1 MNNPD
6 NTLIQFADNPQTMT
20 SLEIAEVTG
29 KNHFDVL
36 KAIRK
41 MEPAWEKVQGSKF
54 ACLLRTSDLPN
65 GGKKENP
72 YYVLTKTETLY
83 IATKFN
89 DEARARLV
97 IRWEQLEHEHRQPGP
112 AAVPSAAVPR
122 QPPVSVIQQPSRR
135 QILLMALQAEEECQR
150 LIDQNSLLQAN
161 MLYMSLELGR
171 RYQIIQQYAPEA
183 LPLVHTPGYEPWQ
196 NTQQTMPTAPPT
208 APPTQTYT
216 ATQLAREYGMKAIS
230 FNNLLQQLGVQYLSA
245 GQWLL
250 APDYAGRGYT
260 LTKHVTVH
268 DQGRPQR
275 KPFTVWTQQGRQFL
289 HDRLKKH
296 GILPLIERQPAQ
308 QEQTQKGG
316 TK

>member
-1 MNNPD
+1 MDNPD
-6 NTLIQFADNPQTMT
+6 NTPLIQFADTPQTMT
-20 SLEIAEVTG
+20 SIEIAEVTG
-29 KNHFDVL
+29 KQHKDVL

-41 MEPAWEKVQGSKF
+41 MEPAWEKVQGRKF
-54 ACLLRTSDLPN
+54 APSLRTSELPN

-72 YYVLTKTETLY
+72 YYVLTKTECLY

-97 IRWEQLEHEHRQPGP
+97 VRWEQLEHERQQPD
-112 AAVPSAAVPR
+112 AVPSAAVPR

-150 LIDQNSLLQAN
+150 LSDQNSLLQAN

-183 LPLVHTPGYEPWQ
+183 LPLVHIPGYEPWQ
-196 NTQQTMPTAPPT
+196 NTQQTMPAAPQTAPP
-208 APPTQTYT
+208 AQTYT
-216 ATQLAREYGMKAIS
+216 VTQLAKEYGMKAIS
-230 FNNLLQQLGVQYLSA
+230 FNNLLQQLGLQYLSA

-275 KPFTVWTQQGRQFL
+275 KPFTVWTEQGRQFL
-289 HDRLKKH
+289 HDTLSRQ
-296 GILPLIERQPAQ
+296 GISPEN
-308 QEQTQKGG
+308 
-316 TK
+316 TKQL

>member
-1 MNNPD
+1 MNNQD

-29 KNHFDVL
+29 KPHNDVL

-41 MEPAWEKVQGSKF
+41 MEPAWEKV
-54 ACLLRTSDLPN
+54 N
-65 GGKKENP
+65 GGKFSLVEYTDKKGQLRP
-72 YYVLTKTETLY
+72 CFSLTKTQCLY
-83 IATKFN
+83 VATKFN

-97 IRWEQLEHEHRQPGP
+97 LRWEQLEHEHRQPEP
-112 AAVPSAAVPR
+112 AAVPR

-150 LIDQNSLLQAN
+150 LSDQNSLLQAN

-183 LPLVHTPGYEPWQ
+183 LPLVHIPGYEPWQ
-196 NTQQTMPTAPPT
+196 NTQQTMPAAPQTAPP
-208 APPTQTYT
+208 AQTYT
-216 ATQLAREYGMKAIS
+216 VTQLAKEYGMKAIS
-230 FNNLLQQLGVQYLSA
+230 FNNLLQQLGLQYLSA

-275 KPFTVWTQQGRQFL
+275 KPFTVWTEQGRQFL
-289 HDRLKKH
+289 HDTLSRQ
-296 GILPLIERQPAQ
+296 GISPEN
-308 QEQTQKGG
+308 
-316 TK
+316 TKQL

>member
-6 NTLIQFADNPQTMT
+6 NTLIQFADTPQTMT
-20 SLEIAEVTG
+20 SIEIAEVTG

-36 KAIRK
+36 RAIRK
-41 MEPAWEKVQGSKF
+41 MEPAWEKVTASKF
-54 ACLLRTSDLPN
+54 TCCMRISELAN
-65 GGKKENP
+65 GVKKQNP

-97 IRWEQLEHEHRQPGP
+97 VRWEQLEHEHRQP

-150 LIDQNSLLQAN
+150 LSDQNSLLQAN
-161 MLYMSLELGR
+161 MIHMSLELGR

-196 NTQQTMPTAPPT
+196 NTQQTMPAPPQT

-216 ATQLAREYGMKAIS
+216 VTQLAKEYGMKAIS
-230 FNNLLQQLGVQYLSA
+230 FNNLLQQLGLQYQSA

-275 KPFTVWTQQGRQFL
+275 KPFTVWTEQGRQFL
-289 HDRLKKH
+289 HDTLSRQ
-296 GILPLIERQPAQ
+296 GISPENTKQP
-308 QEQTQKGG
+308 
-316 TK
+316 